1 MQSEL
6 SVNCRPPSAASAGS
20 RFWWVMIFAAA
31 MAWMESATVFYL
43 RSLVGRIDPYQAHPL
58 PMAARLAAC
67 ELIRELATM
76 VLLTAAGWLAGRRW
90 WGRFGFFAAAFGAW
104 DIGYYVIL
112 KWLCG
117 WPKTWLDW
125 DVLFLIPLPW
135 WGPVVAP
142 MGIGMLMIA
151 GGGLLGLADLE
162 GRPVWPGRRAVL
174 WGAGGVLL
182 GLYVFMEEAILMAAT
197 GPRTFEQLLPQ
208 HFNWPGYGVAW
219 VLMAVP
225 VWDLARQWRR
235 PAATRESPPGQA
247 PAAPQ
252 LLRQVRWWLA
262 VFIGGLL
269 VSGATALPLNWE
281 MDWLLRLAGTTMGGA
296 AGGFGQPLAD
306 WLQRV
311 HAALAGLQSRHAF
324 IFYGTD
330 WLAFGHFMIALVF
343 VGAWRNPVRNAW
355 LFDFGLLACAL
366 VIPYAAGFGHLRGI
380 PWWWRMIDCSFGVGG
395 AIPLWFARRAALRLA
410 AVSEPTA
417 GAAIPPTGSAQ

>member
-1 MQSEL
+1 
-6 SVNCRPPSAASAGS
+6 
-20 RFWWVMIFAAA
+20 MIFAAA
-31 MAWMESATVFYL
+31 MAWMESAAVFYL

-104 DIGYYVIL
+104 DIWYYAIL

-117 WPKTWLDW
+117 WPRTWLDW

-142 MGIGMLMIA
+142 MGIGLLLIA

-162 GRPVWPGRRAVL
+162 NRPVWPGRRAIL
-174 WGAGGVLL
+174 WGVGGVLL
-182 GLYVFMEEAILMAAT
+182 GLYVFMEDALLMAAT

-208 HFNWPGYGVAW
+208 HFNWPGYAVAW

-235 PAATRESPPGQA
+235 PAARGANPAATTERPPGPA
-247 PAAPQ
+247 PVAPQ
-252 LLRQVRWWLA
+252 LLRQVRGWLA

-281 MDWLLRLAGTTMGGA
+281 MDWLMRLAGATMGGA
-296 AGGFGQPLAD
+296 AGGFGQPLAE
-306 WLQRV
+306 WLQRI
-311 HAALAGLQSRHAF
+311 HETLADLQSRHAF

-380 PWWWRMIDCSFGVGG
+380 PWWWRVIDCSFGVGG

-410 AVSEPTA
+410 AVSEAAT
-417 GAAIPPTGSAQ
+417 GAAIPRTESAQ